1 MLSTKCAT
9 VLKSSARKALF
20 AHGRAGSLL
29 AYAFCLLAV
38 IHTGYAHADA
48 WVTRML
54 VTRDH
59 DFGTVASGSTAQY
72 RFAVRNPYSHEIELT
87 RVRSSCGCTTAQ
99 LENTR
104 LGRGE
109 TGYILADFNTR
120 SFSGPHEST
129 LTLEATWRDNG
140 VPRAGEASL
149 TVRGVI
155 RSRITVEPAEI
166 NFPDVA
172 VGEAAAQ
179 NVRVTAHGQPQWQ
192 LHCVECSTNSLNVDV
207 SEPKRAPEQV
217 IYDMLVHLGTHL
229 PAGHFREQLTV
240 VPAADA
246 DPKIPIDVTGRVVP
260 AVWAAPEVLFLG
272 EVPAAT
278 HVVKRLVVRSRELC
292 RVVAV
297 RLDRDNLAFRTNVLG
312 PLRQILTIDVP
323 TGTENGFWQK
333 PITITTESGRSATI
347 TAYATI
353 IPAAQTASVTHP

>member
-1 MLSTKCAT
+1 MLSTQCAT
-9 VLKSSARKALF
+9 VLKSSARTAIV

-29 AYAFCLLAV
+29 AYAFCLLV
-38 IHTGYAHADA
+38 VTHTGYAHADA

-59 DFGTVASGSTAQY
+59 DFGTIASGSTAQY
-72 RFAVRNPYSHEIELT
+72 RFAVKNPYPHDIELT

-104 LGRGE
+104 LRRGE
-109 TGYILADFNTR
+109 TGYIRADFNTR
-120 SFSGPHEST
+120 AFSGPHEST
-129 LTLEATWRDNG
+129 LTLEAIWHDHG
-140 VPRAGEASL
+140 VPRTGEASL

-155 RSRITVEPAEI
+155 RGRITVEPAEI

-192 LHCVECSTNSLNVDV
+192 LHCVQCSTDSLNVDM

-229 PAGHFREQLTV
+229 PAGRFREQLTV
-240 VPAADA
+240 VPAVDA
-246 DPKIPIDVTGRVVP
+246 EPKIPIDVTGRVVP

-272 EVPAAT
+272 EVPVAS
-278 HVVKRLVVRSRELC
+278 HVVKKLVVRSQKPC
-292 RVVAV
+292 RVIAV
-297 RLDRDNLAFRTNVLG
+297 RFERDNLAFRTNNLC
-312 PLRQILTIDVP
+312 PLRQVITIDVP
-323 TGTENGFWQK
+323 TGTKNGSWQK
-333 PITITTESGRSATI
+333 TITIATESGPSVTI
-347 TAYATI
+347 TAFATI